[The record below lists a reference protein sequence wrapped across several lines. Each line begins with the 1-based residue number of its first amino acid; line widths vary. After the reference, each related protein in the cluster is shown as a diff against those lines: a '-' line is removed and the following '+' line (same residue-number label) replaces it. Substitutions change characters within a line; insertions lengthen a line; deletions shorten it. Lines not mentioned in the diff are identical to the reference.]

1 MKQILLMIGVAAVV
15 GCRKKEPVQPT
26 TPNPETTKPEPT
38 KPEPTKAKATAG
50 SKLWEFETGSSVY
63 SSPAIGSDGTV
74 YVGSTDKKLYA
85 INGKSG
91 VKLWEFETGSDVYS
105 SPAIG
110 PDGTVYV
117 GSGYPFKL
125 YAINGKSGVKLW
137 EFLFEGY
144 IGVSGITL
152 GSDETIYLTRGNK
165 IEAIDGNTRER
176 KWTFDKGGRLS
187 IGTDGAIY
195 FHDGDFYSLD
205 GKTGDV
211 KWKLK
216 ERGADARPPAIGA
229 DGTVYVSFFHG
240 ELYAIDGNTGAK
252 KWKFEYGTY
261 PGGCAIGVDDT
272 VYIPYGNERKLYA
285 LDGKTGAKKWEF
297 IWRKDGFDSYVS
309 VPAIGDDGTVYF
321 GTQNNK
327 LYAVDGKTGTKKWE
341 FETGGSVSSP
351 VIGDDGTLYIGSG
364 DKKVY
369 AIKTDSKGP
378 AKSAWPMFGQNAQH
392 TGRVMKK

>member
-1 MKQILLMIGVAAVV
+1 M
-15 GCRKKEPVQPT
+15 
-26 TPNPETTKPEPT
+26 
-38 KPEPTKAKATAG
+38 
-50 SKLWEFETGSSVY
+50 
-63 SSPAIGSDGTV
+63 
-74 YVGSTDKKLYA
+74 
-85 INGKSG
+85 
-91 VKLWEFETGSDVYS
+91 YS

-137 EFLFEGY
+137 EFLLEGH

-152 GSDETIYLTRGNK
+152 GSDETIYLTRGRK

-195 FHDGDFYSLD
+195 FHASDFYSLD

-272 VYIPYGNERKLYA
+272 VYITYGLERKLYA

-321 GTQNNK
+321 GTEDNK

-351 VIGDDGTLYIGSG
+351 VIGDDGTLYIASG

-369 AIKTDSKGP
+369 AIKTDSKGT